1 MAQHTFRLTTAMR
14 LRRSQDFERTY
25 ADGLRAGDAHLLV
38 FVMPNGQPQTRAG
51 LSVSRKHGSAVIRN
65 RKRRLLREAFRLN
78 QHRLPAGMDLIL
90 IPRFRTDSTLQDYAR
105 SMVQLA
111 GQLHSRI
118 SRKSDPPPF

>member
-1 MAQHTFRLTTAMR
+1 MDQHTFQLTTAMR

-25 ADGLRAGDAHLLV
+25 ADGLRAGDGHLLV
-38 FVMPNGQPQTRAG
+38 FVVANGQPLTRAG

-78 QHRLPAGMDLIL
+78 QHRLPAGLDLIL
-90 IPRFRTDSTLQDYAR
+90 IPRFRADSTIHDYAR
-105 SMVQLA
+105 SLVLLTR
-111 GQLHSRI
+111 QLHSQI